1 MARPHALLRVGFS
14 FDRTLGWR
22 GVFSA
27 AVDLAIGSEGDL
39 NILSRSIG
47 RGRVRRW
54 TLEDEDLGQ
63 FILVNQVEG
72 EPSLTRTDEAFLR
85 PVSIIADSEDNL
97 WVSDEATHKISS
109 LTKEGEL
116 LSQWGEHGTGD
127 GQLYGPSGIAFDA
140 EENIYVA
147 DSLNHRV
154 QKLTKDGE
162 FLMGWGSQGEGDGEF
177 NLPWGIEVDE
187 LGDVYV
193 VDWRNDRVQKF
204 TAEGEFIFNFGA
216 SGSRHGEFNRPSG
229 VAVDK
234 DGDIYVADWG
244 NHRVQLFDS
253 EGRFVEKFI
262 GDATLSK
269 TARDYMMT
277 NPMNMRLRE
286 MTEVEAQ
293 KRLRWPASVR
303 VDDHG
308 RMYVPDYASDRIQVY
323 QKEAYPLEPDQIG
336 DPLRS
341 PTLFTQ
347 F

>member
-22 GVFSA
+22 GA
-27 AVDLAIGSEGDL
+27 MAGAVDLAIGSEGAL
-39 NILSRSIG
+39 NILYRTERI
-47 RGRVRRW
+47 RVRRW
-54 TLEDEDLGQ
+54 TLDDEDLG
-63 FILVNQVEG
+63 FIELVSERIEQ
-72 EPSLTRTDEAFLR
+72 PSVHRTDMDFLR

-97 WVSDEATHKISS
+97 WISDEATHKLSV

-116 LSQWGEHGTGD
+116 LRQWGEHGTGP
-127 GQLYGPSGIAFDA
+127 GQLNGPSGIAFDA
-140 EENIYVA
+140 QENIYVS
-147 DSLNHRV
+147 DSVNHRV
-154 QKLTKDGE
+154 QKFTKEGV
-162 FLMGWGSQGEGDGEF
+162 FLMGWGSHGAGDGEF

-204 TAEGEFIFNFGA
+204 TAEGEFIFNFGT
-216 SGSRHGEFNRPSG
+216 SGSGYGEFNRPSG

-262 GDATLSK
+262 GDGTLSK
-269 TARDYMMT
+269 SARKSMMT
-277 NPMNMRLRE
+277 NMIALRLRE
-286 MTEVEAQ
+286 MTEVESQ
-293 KRLRWPASVR
+293 KRLQWPASVR

-308 RMYVPDYASDRIQVY
+308 RMYVSDYGSGRIQVY
-323 QKEAYPLEPDQIG
+323 QKEAYPLEPHQIEK
-336 DPLRS
+336 PQRS
-341 PTLFTQ
+341 PDLRGN
-347 F
+347 